1 MREKTVTL
9 ADGRTVSAHARRSR
23 RARRISLRVDR
34 RSGALVIV
42 LPPGAT
48 LEEGMRLAQREAEWI
63 ARQIDSA
70 TAPPDNGG
78 VAAAS
83 ITLRD
88 GRIVP
93 VRPRR
98 SARARR
104 VALRISPHDGE
115 LELVL
120 PPGMTLEEGMKFA
133 RGQTAWIAQRLAE
146 VGGPAPFRDGAT
158 FPLLGET
165 VTIRR
170 DEGRSAPPVL
180 DGNVLVVGGR
190 EETLPDRVHS
200 WLVDQACLEIE
211 PRIRAASTRVG
222 RKPRQVTLRDM
233 SSRWGSCSREGNI
246 SLSWRLVLGPQHVL
260 DYVIAHEMAH
270 LRELNHGPRFW
281 ALVGKICP
289 GFEGSRQWLRD
300 HGTQLHRYGREA
312 A

>member
-1 MREKTVTL
+1 MEKTVTL
-9 ADGRTVSAHARRSR
+9 ADGRTVPAHARRSR
-23 RARRISLRVDR
+23 RARRISLRMDR
-34 RSGALVIV
+34 RSGALEIV

-48 LEEGMRLAQREAEWI
+48 LEEGIRFAQREAEWI
-63 ARQIDSA
+63 ARQIASA

-104 VALRISPHDGE
+104 VALRIGPHDGA

-133 RGQTAWIAQRLAE
+133 RGQAAWIARRLAAD
-146 VGGPAPFRDGAT
+146 GGPVPFTDGAT

-165 VTIRR
+165 LTIRR
-170 DEGRSAPPVL
+170 DEGRSAIPFL
-180 DGNVLVVGGR
+180 DGNILVVGGR
-190 EETLPDRVHS
+190 EETLSARVHR
-200 WLVDQACLEIE
+200 WLVDRAGREIE
-211 PRIRAASTRVG
+211 SRIRTVSSRVG
-222 RKPRQVTLRDM
+222 REPRRVTVRDTR
-233 SSRWGSCSREGNI
+233 SRWGSCSKDGNI
-246 SLSWRLVLGPQHVL
+246 SLSWRLVLGPRHVL

-281 ALVGKICP
+281 ALVEKICP
-289 GFEGSRQWLRD
+289 EFEGSRQWLRD